1 MTPTISVP
9 GKKAERI
16 FGINALLITLFLFF
30 IDEGYYSFSWMKDPG
45 AWIVFLVYA
54 LVIYA
59 AQLLIYKL
67 ILRRY
72 HSPFKIVWSILAGTT
87 LGLLALVCLI
97 FS

>member
-1 MTPTISVP
+1 MTPTISVSS
-9 GKKAERI
+9 KKAERT
-16 FGINALLITLFLFF
+16 FGINALVITLFLFF

-67 ILRRY
+67 VLRRY
-72 HSPFKIVWSILAGTT
+72 SSSLKIVWSILAGTT
-87 LGLLALVCLI
+87 LGLLTLVYLI
-97 FS
+97 F